1 MDKKVSGLI
10 ALFLLPF
17 VVFSQ
22 KGVELGGWLGTSYYF
37 GDLKTE
43 LKFDQPRPAGGVNFR
58 YNFNER
64 LAAKAS
70 LNYAR
75 IHADDANSTNTFER
89 NRNLKFYSDLYDLSI
104 QGEFNF
110 LTYIH
115 GSEDYFFTP
124 YLFAGFSGF
133 AFSPKTELNGTT
145 YDLRSFGTEGQA
157 IGAEYGRF
165 SMTINYGFGVKWDLN
180 VDWSLNAHISAY
192 NSASDYIDDVSN
204 VYPDLD
210 LLRSLRGDTA
220 VSLSDRS
227 IVEGIGESGRQRGNS
242 KNNDMYILF
251 GISIMKY
258 FGQLN
263 CPKIV
268 KDR

>member
-1 MDKKVSGLI
+1 MAIIL
-10 ALFLLPF
+10 LFPLVLS
-17 VVFSQ
+17 SQ
-22 KGVELGGWLGTSYYF
+22 KGIELGGWLGTSYYF

-43 LKFDQPRPAGGVNFR
+43 FKFDEPSLAGGLNFR

-64 LAAKAS
+64 LCAKAS

-89 NRNLKFYSDLYDLSI
+89 NRNLSFRSNIFDFSI

-115 GSEDYFFTP
+115 GSEEYFFTP
-124 YLFAGFSGF
+124 YLFAGLSAFT
-133 AFSPKTELNGTT
+133 FSPKASYENNNFN
-145 YDLRSFGTEGQA
+145 LRLMGTEGQPL
-157 IGAEYGRF
+157 GGEYGRF
-165 SMTINYGFGVKWDLN
+165 SFAVNYGFGVKWDLN
-180 VDWSLNAHISAY
+180 VDWSLNVHLSIY
-192 NSASDYIDDVSN
+192 NSASDYIDDVSD
-204 VYPDLD
+204 VFPDLD
-210 LLRSLRGDTA
+210 ELNQLRGETA
-220 VSLSDRS
+220 VALSNRALVD
-227 IVEGIGESGRQRGNS
+227 GIGEAGRQRGNN

-251 GISIMKY
+251 GVSIMKY

-268 KDR
+268 NK